1 MTVAAPNS
9 SPSDVTDAVT
19 FEGVY
24 EEHFEF
30 VWRSIRRLG
39 VDEAALD
46 DVVQE
51 VFLVVYR
58 RLGDFEG
65 RSSVKTWLFGIALR
79 VARTHRRGLARKGG
93 LDPLPLEMA
102 DGSQRGPEAAASH
115 NEARRLL
122 DRLLAEL
129 DEDKRAVFVLS
140 EFEQMTA
147 PEIADALGVKVNTV
161 YSRLRAARTAFDAAV
176 KREKAKEER
185 LS

>member
-1 MTVAAPNS
+1 MTVAAPS
-9 SPSDVTDAVT
+9 SSSDVATELT
-19 FEGVY
+19 FEEVY

-39 VDEAALD
+39 VDETAQD
-46 DVVQE
+46 DLVQE

-58 RLGDFEG
+58 RLADFEG

-93 LDPLPLEMA
+93 LDPLPPEMA
-102 DGSQRGPEAAASH
+102 DGSQRGPEAAASR
-115 NEARRLL
+115 NEALRLL
-122 DRLLAEL
+122 DRLLDEL
-129 DEDKRAVFVLS
+129 DEDKRAVFVLA
-140 EFEQMTA
+140 ELEQMTA